1 MAPRLRARNAL
12 ANWFRQQSGLT
23 QTALAEQVRV
33 DQSDISRW
41 LNGRPVPVRH
51 WGKLSAITGLPI
63 ETFIPKRVL
72 KEASGQ

>member
-12 ANWFRQQSGLT
+12 ANWFRQQNGLT
-23 QTALAEQVRV
+23 QTELAERINVNQA
-33 DQSDISRW
+33 DISRW

-51 WGKLSAITGLPI
+51 WGRLAAVTGLSI